1 MSVPALLLSVCVSKA
16 GIVAKS
22 SDKSWLCNN
31 FMMSTFRNIFKTYV
45 LVAHG
50 IFIILFELVFIL
62 DNELFTH
69 ILYYTSRLRNKKDR
83 NMVKYY

>member
-1 MSVPALLLSVCVSKA
+1 
-16 GIVAKS
+16 
-22 SDKSWLCNN
+22 
-31 FMMSTFRNIFKTYV
+31 MSTFRNIFKTYV

-62 DNELFTH
+62 DNKLFTH